1 MEKNYEVWNKT
12 LVELNNFSC
21 KIEFLQSKMRNI
33 VIMKKNMDKAKYFE
47 FLDKLFLEH
56 KHNLT
61 SIIDENDKNVL
72 IELVPMNTFNLRVN
86 SN

>member
-47 FLDKLFLEH
+47 FLDKL
-56 KHNLT
+56 
-61 SIIDENDKNVL
+61 NVKS
-72 IELVPMNTFNLRVN
+72 TGKK
-86 SN
+86 